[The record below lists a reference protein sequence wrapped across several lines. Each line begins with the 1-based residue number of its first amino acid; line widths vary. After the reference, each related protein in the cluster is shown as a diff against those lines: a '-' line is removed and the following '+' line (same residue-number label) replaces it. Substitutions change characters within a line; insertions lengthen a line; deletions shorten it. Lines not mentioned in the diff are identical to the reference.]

1 MTAYHRTKIDGS
13 KIFYREAGPKTAS
26 AILLLHCFPN
36 SKLSPF
42 TG

>member
-13 KIFYREAGPKTAS
+13 KFYREAGPKPAV

>member
-1 MTAYHRTKIDGS
+1 MTASHRTKIDAS
-13 KIFYREAGPKTAS
+13 RIFYREAGPKTGS

>member
-1 MTAYHRTKIDGS
+1 MTSYHRTKFDGS
-13 KIFYREAGPKTAS
+13 KILNREAGPKTAP
-26 AILLLHCFPN
+26 AILLLHGFAN